1 MARGGGT
8 QLERRGSP
16 QPGPQVY
23 REGSL
28 PSPLLSLHSSRQRT
42 LFGHC
47 RSPACSSAMATIFD
61 GIRQRQPDV
70 ANDWAISTIC
80 QLIIAEGERLAQRF
94 KPEQKKAC
102 FGNPEFSVVNFL
114 SQAEFSHHQPA
125 NYYVGSHFLSLQV
138 RRGSRSKTWYLPR
151 LIFSLM
157 C

>member
-8 QLERRGSP
+8 QLERRGGSP
-16 QPGPQVY
+16 QPGPQVF

-80 QLIIAEGERLAQRF
+80 HLITAEGERLAQRF

-102 FGNPEFSVVNFL
+102 FGNRVNFL
-114 SQAEFSHHQPA
+114 SQAEVLAPSTCQLLCRIAFSESSSAERIKKQDLVFTPI
-125 NYYVGSHFLSLQV
+125 NFFTYVL
-138 RRGSRSKTWYLPR
+138 T
-151 LIFSLM
+151 
-157 C
+157 